1 MTYTTTV
8 IQAEDL
14 VNGVEQIT
22 QINVDFSDEGVNLQ
36 GSVKVRG
43 DWQGYLSVFE
53 NDMRN
58 NYRALFPMPEP
69 VEPVEGEM

>member
-22 QINVDFSDEGVNLQ
+22 QIYVDFSDEGVNMQ

-58 NYRALFPMPEP
+58 NHRTLFPMPEP

>member
-1 MTYTTTV
+1 MV

-14 VNGVEQIT
+14 VNGLEQIT
-22 QINVDFSDEGVNLQ
+22 QINVDFTDEGVNLQ

-58 NYRALFPMPEP
+58 NHRSLFQIPEP

>member
-14 VNGVEQIT
+14 VNGLEQVT
-22 QINVDFSDEGVNLQ
+22 QIDVDFSDEGVDLQ

-43 DWQGYLSVFE
+43 DWQGYLSIFE
-53 NDMRN
+53 KDMRN
-58 NYRALFPMPEP
+58 NHRSLFPMPEP
-69 VEPVEGEM
+69 VEPVEGEI